1 MLQKL
6 KVTSYALIILL
17 LLVLPSQAV
26 AQCNTQ
32 DACAAAAQAKGLIL
46 GGSGYAFSGSYQT
59 KGCYSYNG
67 GKYSGMAYFGTG
79 GSPAQMEAAPAAPKY
94 RISCG
99 AGPMTGGGN
108 MVAAQDN
115 VGVCEPVER
124 IRNMKDT
131 ARHSDYKKWEER
143 CQVSGSNGTCGNRAE
158 RPVGDGGRCEM
169 TTADTVATPDVN
181 PNAVPEN
188 SAAQSNTAEVCYPV
202 ERIRNMKDTARHSDY
217 KKWEERCQVSGSNG
231 TCGNRAKRPVGDG
244 GRCEMTT
251 ADTVALDVKESIFTP
266 KQEERILHCKTW
278 MANNVKRN
286 ASGRQGYIPVGP
298 RVLCGCYRQ
307 ELHLPAL
314 DCAAIQCASGKWSFA
329 PQKGK
334 NWPTCKR

>member
-143 CQVSGSNGTCGNRAE
+143 CQVSGSNGTCGNRA
-158 RPVGDGGRCEM
+158 
-169 TTADTVATPDVN
+169 
-181 PNAVPEN
+181 
-188 SAAQSNTAEVCYPV
+188 
-202 ERIRNMKDTARHSDY
+202 
-217 KKWEERCQVSGSNG
+217 
-231 TCGNRAKRPVGDG
+231 KRPVGDG

-307 ELHLPAL
+307 ELHLPSL